1 MLETL
6 EKKKEAITAKFDQLI
21 ESLNERKIKVEE
33 LQKEMTDIVD
43 EQKRLQGEYRA
54 VQELL
59 DEMTVSKESK
69 DGDIVID

>member
-6 EKKKEAITAKFDQLI
+6 EKKKETITVKFDQLV
-21 ESLNERKIKVEE
+21 ENLNERKAKIEE
-33 LQKEMTDIVD
+33 LQKEITEIVD

-54 VQELL
+54 VQELI
-59 DEMTVSKESK
+59 DEMTVSKEYK